1 MPCNPDTFF
10 AVLVLGCPGLGLRLG
25 FGLGRVKGRGRGRG
39 LGHPRTLAGNP
50 GHTWYLVFVHFLNF
64 LMSVI
69 IWCDSRSCTCT
80 TTTLH
85 H

>member
-1 MPCNPDTFF
+1 MQSRHFLYCT
-10 AVLVLGCPGLGLRLG
+10 CPGMSWVRVKVR
-25 FGLGRVKGRGRGRG
+25 FWGRVKGRGRDRG
-39 LGHPRTLAGNP
+39 LGYSRTLAGNP